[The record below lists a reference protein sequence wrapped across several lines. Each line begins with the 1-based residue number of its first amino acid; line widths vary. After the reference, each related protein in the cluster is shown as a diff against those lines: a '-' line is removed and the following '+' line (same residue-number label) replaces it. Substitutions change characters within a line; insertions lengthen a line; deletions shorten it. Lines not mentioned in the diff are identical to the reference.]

1 LKEIPKKPSLLAG
14 DAHLDVE
21 HIKEL
26 YQNINHLSGDR
37 LDILRNAIESFSA
50 TRAAES
56 AASLAYYA
64 LFSLF
69 PLLLLFIAV
78 GSYFLDSAQ
87 MYDTVTQLAQQAIP
101 VSTRIINENLREV
114 LEQRETLGIFGL
126 VTLLWSA
133 SGVFTNLAYNI
144 NLAWP
149 RARRYSFLQKRLM
162 GVRMIAGLSG
172 LLILALILDWL
183 SNLLLFMHITNV
195 SFYNLSLWRLF
206 SRVGS
211 WLIFFLLFFAL
222 YRWVPTIFVR
232 WRASFWGA
240 LFSSTAWKIA
250 TAGFTWYLT
259 SRFGRYQLIYGSL
272 GAVMALLFLIYLLSM
287 ITLFGAHLSAA
298 IHGWLDKKL
307 NASTAQSLER
317 NVTDGHIEP
326 S

>member
-1 LKEIPKKPSLLAG
+1 
-14 DAHLDVE
+14 LDVK

-37 LDILRNAIESFSA
+37 LDILRNALESFSE

-64 LFSLF
+64 IFSLF

-78 GSYFLDSAQ
+78 GSYFLGSAQ
-87 MYDTVTQLAQQAIP
+87 MYETVTQLAQQVIP

-114 LEQRETLGIFGL
+114 LEERETVGIIGL

-172 LLILALILDWL
+172 LLILAIILDWL
-183 SNLLLFMHITNV
+183 SNLLIFMHITNV
-195 SFYNLSLWRLF
+195 SFYDLSLWRLF
-206 SRVGS
+206 SRVSS
-211 WLIFFLLFFAL
+211 WLTVFLLFFAL
-222 YRWVPTIFVR
+222 YRWIPAVYVR
-232 WRASFWGA
+232 WRAAFWGA
-240 LFSSTAWKIA
+240 LFASTAWKIA
-250 TAGFTWYLT
+250 TAGFAWYVT
-259 SRFGRYQLIYGSL
+259 SGFGRYQLIYGSL
-272 GAVMALLFLIYLLSM
+272 GAVVALLFLIYLISM

-298 IHGWLDKKL
+298 IDGWLDNKL
-307 NASTAQSLER
+307 NAGTAQSLER
-317 NVTDGHIEP
+317 NVANEP
-326 S
+326 IKPN

>member
-1 LKEIPKKPSLLAG
+1 L
-14 DAHLDVE
+14 DAKHV
-21 HIKEL
+21 KEL

-37 LDILRNAIESFSA
+37 LDIIINAIESFSE

-87 MYDTVTQLAQQAIP
+87 MYETVTQLAQQVIP
-101 VSTRIINENLREV
+101 ISSQIIDENLREV
-114 LEQRETLGIFGL
+114 LEARETVGIIGL

-149 RARRYSFLQKRLM
+149 RAGRYTFLQRRLM
-162 GVRMIAGLSG
+162 GVRIIAGLSG
-172 LLILALILDWL
+172 LLILAIIFDWI
-183 SNLLLFMHITNV
+183 SHLLLFLHITNV
-195 SFYNLSLWRLF
+195 SFYDLSLWRLF

-211 WLIFFLLFFAL
+211 WLAIFLLFFAL
-222 YRWVPTIFVR
+222 YRWVPITYVR
-232 WRASFWGA
+232 WMSSFWGA
-240 LFSSTAWKIA
+240 LFASTAWKIA
-250 TAGFTWYLT
+250 TTGFAWYVT
-259 SRFGRYQLIYGSL
+259 SGFGRYQLIYGSL
-272 GAVMALLFLIYLLSM
+272 GAVVALLFLIYLIAM

-298 IHGWLDKKL
+298 INGWLDKKI

-317 NVTDGHIEP
+317 KVTNGSIKP
-326 S
+326 N

>member
-1 LKEIPKKPSLLAG
+1 LKEIRKKPNGPDG
-14 DAHLDVE
+14 DTYLDVK

-37 LDILRNAIESFSA
+37 LDILRNTFESFSE

-64 LFSLF
+64 IFSLF

-78 GSYFLDSAQ
+78 GSYFLDSAK
-87 MYDTVTQLAQQAIP
+87 MYETVTQLAQEAIP
-101 VSTRIINENLREV
+101 ISTRMINENLQEV
-114 LEQRETLGIFGL
+114 LEKREAIGLIGL

-149 RARRYSFLQKRLM
+149 SARRYSFLQRRLM

-172 LLILALILDWL
+172 LLIMAIMLDWL
-183 SNLLLFMHITNV
+183 SNLLSFMHITSN
-195 SFYNLSLWRLF
+195 SFYDLGVWGLF
-206 SRVGS
+206 SRLGS
-211 WLIFFLLFFAL
+211 WLTVFLLFFAL
-222 YRWVPTIFVR
+222 YRWVPITYVR

-240 LFSSTAWKIA
+240 LVASTAWKIA
-250 TAGFTWYLT
+250 TAGFAWYVT
-259 SRFGRYQLIYGSL
+259 SGFGRYQLVYGSL
-272 GAVMALLFLIYLLSM
+272 GAVVALLFLIYLISL

-298 IHGWLDKKL
+298 INSWLDNKI
-307 NASTAQSLER
+307 NASTA
-317 NVTDGHIEP
+317 
-326 S
+326 

>member
-1 LKEIPKKPSLLAG
+1 LKEIRKKPSGADG
-14 DAHLDVE
+14 DIQLDVK

-37 LDILRNAIESFSA
+37 LDILKNTLESFA
-50 TRAAES
+50 ETRAAES

-64 LFSLF
+64 IFSLF

-78 GSYFLDSAQ
+78 GSYFMDSAE
-87 MYDTVTQLAQQAIP
+87 MYKTVTQLTQQAIP
-101 VSTRIINENLREV
+101 ISTRMINENLQDV
-114 LEQRETLGIFGL
+114 LDKRETIGIIGL

-172 LLILALILDWL
+172 LLIVAIILEWL
-183 SNLLLFMHITNV
+183 SKLLLFMHITNV
-195 SFYNLSLWRLF
+195 SFYDLSLWRLF
-206 SRVGS
+206 SRVSS
-211 WLIFFLLFFAL
+211 WLTVFLLFFAL
-222 YRWVPTIFVR
+222 YRWIPVTYVR

-240 LFSSTAWKIA
+240 LFASTAWKIA
-250 TAGFTWYLT
+250 TAGFAWYVT
-259 SRFGRYQLIYGSL
+259 SGFGRYQLVYGSL
-272 GAVMALLFLIYLLSM
+272 GAVVALLFLIYLISM

-298 IHGWLDKKL
+298 VNGWLDNKI
-307 NASTAQSLER
+307 NAST
-317 NVTDGHIEP
+317 P
-326 S
+326 

>member
-1 LKEIPKKPSLLAG
+1 
-14 DAHLDVE
+14 LDVK

-26 YQNINHLSGDR
+26 YQNINHVSGDR
-37 LDILRNAIESFSA
+37 LDIIRNAIESFSE

-69 PLLLLFIAV
+69 PLLLLFISV

-87 MYDTVTQLAQQAIP
+87 MYETVTELAQQAIP
-101 VSTRIINENLREV
+101 VSTRIISENLREV
-114 LEQRETLGIFGL
+114 LEERETFGVFGL

-172 LLILALILDWL
+172 LLILAIILDWL
-183 SNLLLFMHITNV
+183 SNLLLFLHITNV
-195 SFYNLSLWRLF
+195 SFYDLSLWRLF

-211 WLIFFLLFFAL
+211 WLTVFLLFFAL
-222 YRWVPTIFVR
+222 YRWIPAVYVR
-232 WRASFWGA
+232 WRAAFWGA
-240 LFSSTAWKIA
+240 LFASTVWKIA
-250 TAGFTWYLT
+250 TTGFTWYVT
-259 SRFGRYQLIYGSL
+259 SGFGRYQLVYGSL
-272 GAVMALLFLIYLLSM
+272 GTVVALLFLIYLISM

-298 IHGWLDKKL
+298 INSWLDKKV
-307 NASTAQSLER
+307 NASAAQPLER
-317 NVTDGHIEP
+317 NITNGPIKP
-326 S
+326 N

>member
-1 LKEIPKKPSLLAG
+1 LKEIRKKPSGADG
-14 DAHLDVE
+14 DIHLDVK

-37 LDILRNAIESFSA
+37 LDILKNTLESFA
-50 TRAAES
+50 ETRAAES

-64 LFSLF
+64 IFSLF

-78 GSYFLDSAQ
+78 GSYFMDSAE
-87 MYDTVTQLAQQAIP
+87 MYKTVTQLTQQAIP
-101 VSTRIINENLREV
+101 ISTRMINENLQDV
-114 LEQRETLGIFGL
+114 LDKRETIGIIGL

-172 LLILALILDWL
+172 LLIVAIILEWL
-183 SNLLLFMHITNV
+183 SKLLLFMHITNV
-195 SFYNLSLWRLF
+195 SFYDLSLWRLF
-206 SRVGS
+206 SRVSS
-211 WLIFFLLFFAL
+211 WLTVFLLFFAL
-222 YRWVPTIFVR
+222 YRWIPVTYVR

-240 LFSSTAWKIA
+240 LFASTAWKIA
-250 TAGFTWYLT
+250 TAGFAWYVT
-259 SRFGRYQLIYGSL
+259 SGFGRYQLVYGSL
-272 GAVMALLFLIYLLSM
+272 GAVVALLFLIYLISM

-298 IHGWLDKKL
+298 VNGWLDNKI
-307 NASTAQSLER
+307 NAST
-317 NVTDGHIEP
+317 P
-326 S
+326 

>member
-1 LKEIPKKPSLLAG
+1 LKEIHKKPSRPDG
-14 DAHLDVE
+14 DIYLDVK

-26 YQNINHLSGDR
+26 YQNINHISGDR
-37 LDILRNAIESFSA
+37 LDILRNTLESFSE

-64 LFSLF
+64 IFSLF
-69 PLLLLFIAV
+69 PLLLLFIAL

-87 MYDTVTQLAQQAIP
+87 MYETVTQLAQQAIP
-101 VSTRIINENLREV
+101 ISTRIINENLREV
-114 LEQRETLGIFGL
+114 LEKRETIGIIGL

-149 RARRYSFLQKRLM
+149 RARRYSFLQRRLM

-172 LLILALILDWL
+172 LLIVAIILDWL

-195 SFYNLSLWRLF
+195 SFYDLSLWRLF

-211 WLIFFLLFFAL
+211 WLTVFLLFFAL
-222 YRWVPTIFVR
+222 YRWVPITYVR

-240 LFSSTAWKIA
+240 LFASTAWKIA
-250 TAGFTWYLT
+250 TAGFTWYVT
-259 SRFGRYQLIYGSL
+259 SGFGRYQLVYGSL
-272 GAVMALLFLIYLLSM
+272 GAVVALLFLIYLISM

-298 IHGWLDKKL
+298 INGWLDKKI
-307 NASTAQSLER
+307 NASTS
-317 NVTDGHIEP
+317 
-326 S
+326 